1 MRQSSGYGGIAIMTG
16 VAITATYYFYSK
28 TAAEQ
33 RGDLLSFIAVIIAI
47 CTLAA
52 TIFIALYIYN
62 KGKQDEENEEKKQ
75 QDIAKALMGS
85 VVVEAIR
92 WLITDVTE
100 RPVGVA
106 NRVREYLNRYEETMA
121 LILSGEQ
128 LKTLWQIVETV
139 QKEISDEDGVSIF
152 AMEEDREFLFRDWVK
167 PIMESEFQSYVRGC
181 SNIYQLLDWKV
192 YDLL

>member
-1 MRQSSGYGGIAIMTG
+1 MRRSSGYGGIAIMTG
-16 VAITATYYFYSK
+16 VAIAATYYFYSK

-92 WLITDVTE
+92 WLITDVAE

-106 NRVREYLNRYEETMA
+106 NR
-121 LILSGEQ
+121 
-128 LKTLWQIVETV
+128 
-139 QKEISDEDGVSIF
+139 
-152 AMEEDREFLFRDWVK
+152 
-167 PIMESEFQSYVRGC
+167 
-181 SNIYQLLDWKV
+181 
-192 YDLL
+192 